1 MATQQHVHRVNNS
14 YESEPSSGGP
24 SSHEQSEYYP
34 NLDDENINL
43 PYLLRPPSYD
53 NEVTVVTTSPPSNSI
68 TNNQSNTNNMEAS
81 KLPLSK
87 ECELRFGIPAG
98 EEFSFEGFD
107 GSSFGQIKHL
117 VNIRQQP
124 ENCADSDKFS
134 SGKNIFPKFY
144 DTLIGENSCNA
155 MDLPVVSTEHLVVQK
170 LNSGNHSQLSF
181 NGKISQLPNSLS
193 ASEKDNSHHCDQ
205 RLNPLAP
212 ACSELTNYQPL
223 NCQPFK
229 QFSRSFIL
237 KKYSNEKSP
246 DLFGDDDDDDDE
258 NGNDGVDNQVE
269 MEKDNQYTA
278 REGVEKSNTTFGATY
293 DAIENCSFNCPTE
306 SSFANDEQTGDVN
319 SVDNESN
326 GKRFKVLFRENCR
339 REKEFLK
346 RIRKCLAG
354 VLPPPSVTIP
364 QLDFFEAILTQKDEI
379 LNFFH
384 NSIAHEYTSTE
395 DNKYES
401 LLKPT
406 HTLEDTK
413 NMPWK
418 DILAVRQ
425 HGLSYNLNEASERNE
440 YLNLSIVERFIGAET
455 ASSYENVL
463 SNFKKHNARI
473 KQLCQ
478 SPGSRL
484 SHLARRRAVFSSAN
498 LANAS
503 QRSQTLIGPQ
513 ILVDKTKGKTR
524 RKENTPK
531 RRTPGSKK
539 KNRKTPTSSARKRLF
554 RNDIKPGPSRETSK
568 RALFQSP
575 AKQSK
580 PSVSRFPTIKP
591 ELANRVEKSKRALL
605 FSPNRDMRETA
616 SYFSPNSAKLD
627 ALLKRKRNP
636 CDEANDND
644 NSVELAVRSSKLFK
658 ANDTSALTPRSLKIK
673 SQSFCIGTNNVA
685 KKQHVPSGSNILA
698 TGSLSSTG
706 SNLQLFTPR
715 SMESAAL
722 IANGRMQRAYSD
734 MTAPTVNGLTD
745 NQKKKLLWAV
755 SQALQEKK
763 KIGMKHENFKEYAA
777 ILAKVVRRIFQEY
790 YRNTSTSTNET
801 MLRLAKRYVYQVTT
815 GASVDE
821 IYLQAKQHI
830 EESKRSMRLSGY
842 IGPEEFEKLQLHS
855 KSCKSQPSS
864 TLAGSNSKQNISAR
878 NNSID
883 NVNELSQGSLNI
895 KALIAKQT
903 SFLDQLSQNSGDMQQ
918 LQTSNVAA
926 KLPIS
931 SNGSQQN
938 SSSKSN
944 LSGVVL
950 RENVDCDL
958 RRSAQKNFTGKD
970 QRNKS
975 PYACIGGGGQ
985 SSAVKAQT
993 HLVSELNISNCAK
1006 ARRQITFDS

>member
-1 MATQQHVHRVNNS
+1 MATHIHRVNNS
-14 YESEPSSGGP
+14 YESEPSSGEP

-53 NEVTVVTTSPPSNSI
+53 NEVTVVTTSSPSNFI

-107 GSSFGQIKHL
+107 GRSFGQIKHL
-117 VNIRQQP
+117 VKIRQQP

-134 SGKNIFPKFY
+134 SGKYVFPKFY

-155 MDLPVVSTEHLVVQK
+155 MDLPVVSTEHVVLQK

-181 NGKISQLPNSLS
+181 NGKISQLPNSLT
-193 ASEKDNSHHCDQ
+193 ASEKGSSHHCDQ
-205 RLNPLAP
+205 RSYPLAP
-212 ACSELTNYQPL
+212 ASSELSNY
-223 NCQPFK
+223 QPFK

-246 DLFGDDDDDDDE
+246 DLFGDDDDDDDDE
-258 NGNDGVDNQVE
+258 NGNGGVDNQVE
-269 MEKDNQYTA
+269 MEKDNQYSA
-278 REGVEKSNTTFGATY
+278 REGIEKSNPTFGAAY
-293 DAIENCSFNCPTE
+293 DTLENCSFNCPTE
-306 SSFANDEQTGDVN
+306 SSFVNDEQTGDV
-319 SVDNESN
+319 SFVDNEIN

-354 VLPPPSVTIP
+354 VLPPPSITIP
-364 QLDFFEAILTQKDEI
+364 QLDMFEAILTQKDEI
-379 LNFFH
+379 LNFFC
-384 NSIAHEYTSTE
+384 NSTAHEYTSTE
-395 DNKYES
+395 DNKCES

-418 DILAVRQ
+418 DVLAVRQ
-425 HGLSYNLNEASERNE
+425 HGLSYNLNEASESNE

-463 SNFKKHNARI
+463 SNIKRHNARI

-513 ILVDKTKGKTR
+513 ILVDKTKGKNR

-531 RRTPGSKK
+531 RKTPGSKK

-627 ALLKRKRNP
+627 ALLKRKRDP
-636 CDEANDND
+636 YEEAKDND
-644 NSVELAVRSSKLFK
+644 NSVELAVHSSKLFK
-658 ANDTSALTPRSLKIK
+658 ANDASALTPRSLKIK
-673 SQSFCIGTNNVA
+673 SQSFCIGTNNLA
-685 KKQHVPSGSNILA
+685 KKQHVPTGSNILA
-698 TGSLSSTG
+698 AGSLSSTG
-706 SNLQLFTPR
+706 SNLQLFTPG
-715 SMESAAL
+715 STESAAL
-722 IANGRMQRAYSD
+722 IANSRMQRAYSD
-734 MTAPTVNGLTD
+734 MTAPAVNGLTD

-755 SQALQEKK
+755 SQALQEKR

-801 MLRLAKRYVYQVTT
+801 MLRLAKRYVYQVTA

-864 TLAGSNSKQNISAR
+864 TLASSNSTQNISAR

-883 NVNELSQGSLNI
+883 NVNELSQSSF
-895 KALIAKQT
+895 KALITKQT
-903 SFLDQLSQNSGDMQQ
+903 SFLDQLSHSSGDMQQ
-918 LQTSNVAA
+918 LQSSSGAG
-926 KLPIS
+926 KLPIA

-944 LSGVVL
+944 LNGVVL

-958 RRSAQKNFTGKD
+958 KRSAQKNFTGKD

-975 PYACIGGGGQ
+975 PYACREIGGGGQ

-993 HLVSELNISNCAK
+993 HLHLVSELNLSNCAK